1 MALDAPTGAAVQEE
15 DSRVHYERMWAL
27 IRSYFNQHGLVR
39 HQLESYNY
47 FMTNLLPH
55 IVQENSTFEVEKSR
69 EKSQAAEGTEV
80 PAYPRHFVSICNVSV
95 VRPTTKECD
104 RFDESVTP
112 HVCRLRGITYCTSVL
127 ADVVHDIVR
136 KGQPKEMRVF
146 REVLIAKIPA
156 MVRSDFCTL
165 SGHGNDRDEC
175 PMDPGGYFIING
187 VEKTL
192 LAQEKLHTNRI
203 FIFSHKPPSKTLYT
217 CEVRS
222 CHELKLVLRPHAHIR
237 TAPLTPR
244 PAHTSPRSHLAPLTS
259 RPAHTSPRSHLAPLT
274 PPHPPPRSA

>member
-1 MALDAPTGAAVQEE
+1 MALEAPTGAAAQVE
-15 DSRVHYERMWAL
+15 DSRLHYERMWAL

-55 IVQENSTFEVEKSR
+55 IVQENSTFEVEKTEKTK
-69 EKSQAAEGTEV
+69 EKSQAAEEAKV
-80 PAYPRHFVSICNVSV
+80 ASPRHFVSICNVSV

-146 REVLIAKIPA
+146 REVLLAKIPA

-165 SGHGNDRDEC
+165 SGNGNDRDEC

-203 FIFSHKPPSKTLYT
+203 FIFSHKPPSKILYT

-222 CHELKLVLRPHAHIR
+222 CHELKLVLRAPALY
-237 TAPLTPR
+237 TAPLIPSY
-244 PAHTSPRSHLAPLTS
+244 PPLT
-259 RPAHTSPRSHLAPLT
+259 
-274 PPHPPPRSA
+274 